1 MLKKTIALA
10 AGLSLLTGCITS
22 NEFANLSKTLTKGTL
37 LIRSL
42 TVSNPTTG
50 NTEVTNFLGW
60 IAMSGGTPS
69 ELTRNDTKVPGSDGK
84 LGSNSYTDKSGEPVG
99 NTLNPGQRYVYA
111 LNFGESVATQSITP
125 ALLPDTRLTS
135 VSPQGNNAASAG
147 EEPMITWSKVGATPK
162 GYIVTVADMGTGA
175 FSGSSLSG
183 GTPVYLAFLDA
194 ASHSTSVKYGTP
206 SDLAAITGDDLLSGF
221 LAENEFFKPVHK
233 PLESG
238 KTYAWTVVA
247 LDHDKAKTAFA
258 IGKPNSLGIFTVQ

>member
-22 NEFANLSKTLTKGTL
+22 NEFANLSKTLQKGTL

-42 TVSNPTTG
+42 TVSNPSTG

-60 IAMSGGTPS
+60 VSMSGGTPS
-69 ELTRNDTKVPGSDGK
+69 ELTRNGDKVPGSDGK
-84 LGSNSYTDKSGEPVG
+84 LGSNAYTDKSGEPVG
-99 NTLNPGQRYVYA
+99 NTLSPGQRYLYA
-111 LNFGESVATQSITP
+111 LNFGGSVATQSITP
-125 ALLPDTRLTS
+125 AILPDTRLTS
-135 VSPQGNNAASAG
+135 VSPSPSDTVTAG
-147 EEPMITWSKVGATPK
+147 SEPMITWSKVGATPK
-162 GYIVTVADMGTGA
+162 GYIVTVAEMPGGFA
-175 FSGSSLSG
+175 GSSLSG

-194 ASHSTSVKYGTP
+194 ASHSTEVKYGTP
-206 SDLAAITGDDLLSGF
+206 SDLAAITGDLVLKSALEESSDL
-221 LAENEFFKPVHK
+221 FKPANK